1 MAPIFP
7 ALYNPSTV
15 DPGKT
20 FEFFSRWGRYG
31 ASVARD
37 STAAYSPIHLR
48 SFENVSTAMGVSDD
62 AGASL
67 TETVGLKR
75 QQRSRASL

>member
-1 MAPIFP
+1 MTQMFP
-7 ALYNPSTV
+7 ALHNPSTV
-15 DPGKT
+15 EPGET

-37 STAAYSPIHLR
+37 STAAYSPIYLR
-48 SFENVSTAMGVSDD
+48 TFENVSTAMGVSDD

-75 QQRSRASL
+75 QHRSRASL